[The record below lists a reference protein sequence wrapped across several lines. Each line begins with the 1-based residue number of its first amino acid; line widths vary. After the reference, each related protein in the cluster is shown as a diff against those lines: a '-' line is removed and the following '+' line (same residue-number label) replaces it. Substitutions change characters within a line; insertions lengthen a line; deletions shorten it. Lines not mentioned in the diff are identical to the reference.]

1 MRYRAHN
8 GEWHIIEE
16 VVKHVSDQLARHE
29 FDFVAA
35 RYFEQLDHD
44 NQHRIFK
51 FFRWEL
57 PKSNGSYAGYVDY
70 SKLAAPKLEGMTAAT
85 LGKFLI
91 VCALASELYCP
102 AYVSSPALSK
112 DSQLAKQ
119 AAHYRINTERI
130 LRELKEQGAIKS
142 ALNLA
147 LERGRKHCPV
157 NSWTLQLEE
166 STSCVRA

>member
-16 VVKHVSDQLARHE
+16 VVKHVPDLFEISDRHKIKFMPPQLG
-29 FDFVAA
+29 
-35 RYFEQLDHD
+35 HD

-70 SKLAAPKLEGMTAAT
+70 SKLAAPKLEGITAAT

-119 AAHYRINTERI
+119 AAHYKTNTERI
-130 LRELKEQGAIKS
+130 LRELKEQGATKS
-142 ALNLA
+142 AKAKNP
-147 LERGRKHCPV
+147 K
-157 NSWTLQLEE
+157 SLEE